1 MQMRIVL
8 NPMAKLEWFT
18 NNHSVEFAAHV
29 TTREET
35 IEPLALM
42 CHIFFMFTFGVGQTR
57 KTISGVI
64 GVLF

>member
-29 TTREET
+29 KATLLET
-35 IEPLALM
+35 VSTLRI
-42 CHIFFMFTFGVGQTR
+42 
-57 KTISGVI
+57 
-64 GVLF
+64 